1 MSLLYAPVVV
11 DASRRAGACDCL
23 AHRYGNAADRPV
35 RTPVYPADLADA
47 QWAVLAPLIPVPGWI
62 RGRGGRPEG
71 YCHREMIDAVLYVDD
86 NGAKW
91 RALPVDFPE
100 WAAVCRFLRRWRE
113 QGLLTVLHDRLRR
126 ACRVA
131 AGRHSEP
138 SAAVIDPQS
147 LRAAETVA
155 AADRGYDMACQGSS

>member
-1 MSLLYAPVVV
+1 MGGARAV
-11 DASRRAGACDCL
+11 DPGPGVDKGA
-23 AHRYGNAADRPV
+23 
-35 RTPVYPADLADA
+35 
-47 QWAVLAPLIPVPGWI
+47 
-62 RGRGGRPEG
+62 
-71 YCHREMIDAVLYVDD
+71 
-86 NGAKW
+86 W